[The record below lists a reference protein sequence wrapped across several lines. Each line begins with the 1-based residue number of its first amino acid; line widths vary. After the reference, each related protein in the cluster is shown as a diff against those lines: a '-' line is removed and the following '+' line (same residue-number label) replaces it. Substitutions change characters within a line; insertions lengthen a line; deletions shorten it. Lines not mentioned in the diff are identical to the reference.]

1 MPARTDHDRRDAQ
14 HSARVAVAE
23 ALGRYVRR
31 ITEEAYAEIE
41 KEAADYDGAAPVDW
55 SAVGRAAAHRALTS
69 YGVTVAPER
78 ALEAPSAAL
87 EAGAGAGSGEADA

>member
-23 ALGRYVRR
+23 AFGRYIRR
-31 ITEEAYAEIE
+31 VTEEAYAHIE
-41 KEAADYDGAAPVDW
+41 EAAASYDGTDDIDW
-55 SAVGRAAAHRALTS
+55 SQVGRTSAHRALTA

-78 ALEAPSAAL
+78 AITGQAVEIAA
-87 EAGAGAGSGEADA
+87 ASGELTTGT

>member
-23 ALGRYVRR
+23 AFGRYIRR
-31 ITEEAYAEIE
+31 VTEEAYAHIE
-41 KEAADYDGAAPVDW
+41 EAAATYDGTDDIDW
-55 SAVGRAAAHRALTS
+55 SQVGRTSAHRALTA

-78 ALEAPSAAL
+78 AINGSAVELDGPA
-87 EAGAGAGSGEADA
+87 AQITTGT